1 MPPDDVPE
9 YASPG
14 LREDV
19 SNLPPSISFVGT
31 LEPFK
36 DELVTFMNILKAA
49 NCIPTN
55 FKVFEGGFHGFEVLG
70 PTTDMGIEA
79 NNFQINAFAEYY
91 DKKTLAIGP

>member
-49 NCIPTN
+49 NCIPIN
-55 FKVFEGGFHGFEVLG
+55 FKVFEGGFMGLRCWARPLIWG
-70 PTTDMGIEA
+70 LKPTTSKSMHLQNITT
-79 NNFQINAFAEYY
+79 
-91 DKKTLAIGP
+91 KKL